1 MAGGKT
7 PFRFRR
13 SVFEDA
19 CRKIYG
25 DGGMDDS
32 MMQSPEVTALIEET
46 FRIISSAVDRGLTEE
61 TPAELR
67 YALENN
73 AFIFSGFKAYHSL
86 REAGL
91 SMIGSDGRVKPFSA
105 FLQDVRA
112 INARYNGNW
121 LRAEYNHALASS
133 QMAAKWSSLEKNPDR
148 YMLQYRT
155 ARDTRVREEHAA
167 LDGITLP
174 ADDPFWD
181 RYYPPNGWNCRCN
194 AVQVRRAKYASSDP
208 EKAMKLGNEATE
220 GPKKAIFRFNAGRT
234 MQVFPPKHPY
244 YKASENTRKTISELK
259 RELKRPSDIV
269 GAVNSSEEMRT
280 WFEHG
285 FQKLRTDTSK
295 RRNGATDLMG
305 TVWLRK
311 ERMSNVISA
320 VNKLRNGEGITFD
333 EADAMA
339 TFWHEIT
346 HNRHKGTL
354 KSMEK
359 TQTIFMEMANEFVA
373 RKTLP
378 EFYRA
383 WGAEMQHPELMNDRK
398 STGYNGRV
406 RNYDVLIQKTG
417 ADAGKVLVHVMDRL
431 FNGDYGAQ
439 LENLSE
445 ALKKGG
451 AKKRDGK
458 AFEDDEL
465 KKWITQCWLFE
476 RREKEFEEL
485 LNHSL

>member
-1 MAGGKT
+1 MAGGKA

-46 FRIISSAVDRGLTEE
+46 FRIISSAVDRGLTEDV
-61 TPAELR
+61 PAELH

-86 REAGL
+86 MEAGL

-112 INARYNGNW
+112 INARYNENW

-194 AVQVRRAKYASSDP
+194 AVQVRRAKYTSSDP

-234 MQVFPPKHPY
+234 MQIFPPKHPY
-244 YKASENTRKTISELK
+244 YKAPEKAGDTIMAMNRTLVS
-259 RELKRPSDIV
+259 SDDIV
-269 GAVNSSEEMRT
+269 GVINTSKEMRS
-280 WFEHG
+280 WFERG
-285 FQKLRTDTSK
+285 FSKIGIETNPDNNASTDMRGQIFITK
-295 RRNGATDLMG
+295 DRLA
-305 TVWLRK
+305 
-311 ERMSNVISA
+311 NVISA
-320 VNKLRNGEGITFD
+320 VNKLRSGQNLSKN
-333 EADAMA
+333 EADAMS

-346 HNRHKGTL
+346 HNRHKGSLPALTPTER
-354 KSMEK
+354 KYMEL
-359 TQTIFMEMANEFVA
+359 ANEYVA

-383 WGAEMQHPELMNDRK
+383 WGAEVPYPELMDNRE
-398 STGYNGRV
+398 SVAYNAGV
-406 RNYDVLIQKTG
+406 RNYNVLVNKTG
-417 ADAGKVLVHVMDRL
+417 ADAAGVFEYIKEKL
-431 FNGDYGAQ
+431 FNGDYSKQLDYLVGA
-439 LENLSE
+439 LEKNGARKKDGTKFKKSE
-445 ALKKGG
+445 IRNIVVKCGKYGEG
-451 AKKRDGK
+451 AFSDLV
-458 AFEDDEL
+458 D
-465 KKWITQCWLFE
+465 
-476 RREKEFEEL
+476 L
-485 LNHSL
+485 LIEH

>member
-1 MAGGKT
+1 MAGGKV

-25 DGGMDDS
+25 DGGMNDS

-46 FRIISSAVDRGLTEE
+46 CRIISSAVDRGLTEE
-61 TPAELR
+61 APAELR

-194 AVQVRRAKYASSDP
+194 AVQVRRARYTSSDP
-208 EKAMKLGNEATE
+208 EKAMKIGNEATE

-244 YKASENTRKTISELK
+244 YKAPENARKVIMGIAEQKRIKDMIKELPGNLTQEEKQKIAEHNLILEKTLGTTKGPVMNYSKANNGNENPNYKNGGGYTVNCQTCTVTHMLRRLGFNVEARPNVKGSAFDEMKKQGISWQQRFTNLDG
-259 RELKRPSDIV
+259 SDV
-269 GAVNSSEEMRT
+269 DYDFT
-280 WFEHG
+280 FKW
-285 FQKLRTDTSK
+285 K
-295 RRNGATDLMG
+295 RRKGYGTMTTQRLAEYFQEKLSQDGIYEVYCGWKNGNAHVFCAEVENGNIHYFDPQNGNSNAVGYIAMMKPG
-305 TVWLRK
+305 MVGILR
-311 ERMSNVISA
+311 ID
-320 VNKLRNGEGITFD
+320 NKLINP
-333 EADAMA
+333 
-339 TFWHEIT
+339 
-346 HNRHKGTL
+346 K
-354 KSMEK
+354 
-359 TQTIFMEMANEFVA
+359 
-373 RKTLP
+373 
-378 EFYRA
+378 
-383 WGAEMQHPELMNDRK
+383 
-398 STGYNGRV
+398 
-406 RNYDVLIQKTG
+406 
-417 ADAGKVLVHVMDRL
+417 
-431 FNGDYGAQ
+431 
-439 LENLSE
+439 
-445 ALKKGG
+445 LKKL
-451 AKKRDGK
+451 
-458 AFEDDEL
+458 F
-465 KKWITQCWLFE
+465 IT
-476 RREKEFEEL
+476 K
-485 LNHSL
+485 